1 MKKPKNKDTKQYQL
15 WELRNTR
22 KKAFRAWSSV
32 VRKRAGNVCEFCGS
46 KEKLQSHHIEDFRLC
61 SALRYDPRNG
71 ICCCV
76 AQHKFRRDS
85 AHHSFILMYD
95 YLTKNRPDDINY
107 LRSRCEER
115 IEFTKEDLIIIITS
129 LDDEVKGG
137 AKK

>member
-1 MKKPKNKDTKQYQL
+1 MKKPKNKNTKQYQL
-15 WELRNTR
+15 WELRNIK
-22 KKAFRAWSSV
+22 KKAFRAWSLV

-61 SALRYDPRNG
+61 SALRYEPRNG

-85 AHHSFILMYD
+85 AHHSFVLMYD

-107 LRSRCEER
+107 LKNHCTDRV
-115 IEFTKEDLIIIITS
+115 EFTKESLISIIDLLKTE
-129 LDDEVKGG
+129 LEGG
-137 AKK
+137 GTR